1 MSQDCDNYECHGN
14 VACVIRTPG
23 ELGAALRARRRAQGM
38 TQLQVA
44 EAAGVSR
51 AFVSDLERGDR
62 SGAELA
68 RVLAVIRAL
77 DLAVDLVA
85 QEPRSFEAVLERL
98 IGEPQ

>member
-1 MSQDCDNYECHGN
+1 
-14 VACVIRTPG
+14 
-23 ELGAALRARRRAQGM
+23 M

>member
-1 MSQDCDNYECHGN
+1 MSQDHDNCECHGN
-14 VACVIRTPG
+14 VTQVIRTPR
-23 ELGAALRARRRAQGM
+23 EIGAALRARRRAQGL
-38 TQLQVA
+38 TQLQIA

-77 DLAVDLVA
+77 DLAVDLTA

-98 IGEPQ
+98 IGDPQ